1 MKIRSHCFSLVLA
14 LIVTT
19 ISGPI
24 RSAHA
29 ADEYVV
35 ATVDVSRVINSADE
49 AKKAKADLDEQ
60 TKKAKKLVEEKQAAL
75 KPLQDKAEKGEI
87 KPGTKEGEE
96 IKTKTRELVELM
108 RDKEDEIKKSFM
120 TLNTKLAEKTLKI
133 VSAYAKEKN
142 ISLVLDRS
150 ESNRSAV
157 LYGEKSFD
165 ITDEIINRFNK

>member
-1 MKIRSHCFSLVLA
+1 
-14 LIVTT
+14 
-19 ISGPI
+19 
-24 RSAHA
+24 
-29 ADEYVV
+29 
-35 ATVDVSRVINSADE
+35 
-49 AKKAKADLDEQ
+49 
-60 TKKAKKLVEEKQAAL
+60 
-75 KPLQDKAEKGEI
+75 
-87 KPGTKEGEE
+87 
-96 IKTKTRELVELM
+96 M